1 MGTGEAG
8 DARALAAFRLVRP
21 GTWLS
26 AGQLPEFVWRELKEA
41 LPKHGLLPFL
51 ERHPER
57 FNVAPGKDGKLKF
70 QVFAEGR
77 ASSAAAPPPP
87 PAGPPLVPA
96 AGGVAS
102 WKVADVVLFL
112 HQLELAHLGPIVK
125 NEGVDGAMLLHLVKA
140 GQLCDLGFS
149 KFQAQKIIDRLPTA
163 HGVQDP
169 GSSTR

>member
-1 MGTGEAG
+1 M
-8 DARALAAFRLVRP
+8 
-21 GTWLS
+21 
-26 AGQLPEFVWRELKEA
+26 
-41 LPKHGLLPFL
+41 
-51 ERHPER
+51 
-57 FNVAPGKDGKLKF
+57 APGKDGKLKF

-77 ASSAAAPPPP
+77 PTPADGGDQGGEASSSAAPPPP

-102 WKVADVVLFL
+102 WKVADVVFFL

-140 GQLCDLGFS
+140 GQLCELGLS

-163 HGVQDP
+163 NGVAFVVD
-169 GSSTR
+169 